1 MFAWLDKKDAAIR
14 LLDAD
19 AKRNFCVYP
28 AVDNDH
34 MFDKIRDTPEFQAA
48 RQSAIA
54 CQRRFASYSKLLI
67 D

>member
-1 MFAWLDKKDAAIR
+1 MAQVREGKDAAFR

-28 AVDNDH
+28 AVDNDR
-34 MFDKIRDTPEFQAA
+34 MFDKIRNTPEFQSI
-48 RQSAIA
+48 RQNAIG
-54 CQRRFASYSKLLI
+54 CQQRYADYANIRF